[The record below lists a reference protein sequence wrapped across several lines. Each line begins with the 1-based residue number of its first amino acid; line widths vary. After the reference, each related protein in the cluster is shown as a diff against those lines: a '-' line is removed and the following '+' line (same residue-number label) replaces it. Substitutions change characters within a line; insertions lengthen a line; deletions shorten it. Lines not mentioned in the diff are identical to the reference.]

1 METITMSRKE
11 APRPGL
17 VRAALAG
24 QISNRQ
30 GAQALG
36 VTVRHFQR
44 LKRRVRAAGVRGLVH
59 QGRGRPSPR
68 RAEALRQ
75 HVGQLMQTTYAGF
88 NDCHLTEK
96 LQECEALPVSREFVR
111 RVRVALGLAARRPRR
126 PPQHRQRRA
135 REAAVGEL
143 VQVDGS
149 SFAWLE
155 ARGPHLTLLGAID
168 DATSQILAL
177 TFRPHEDLHGYAVL
191 LRQLL
196 ATHGVPVA
204 LYGDRLNVFV
214 RNDRHWSLD
223 EQLHGAQ
230 APTHFGRMLQ
240 ELGIGY
246 VQARS
251 PQGKG
256 RVERLWGTLQDRLVS
271 ELRLHSIASLEA
283 ANAFLPAFM
292 AAHNRRF
299 AQPPAAARA
308 VWRRCPPELALLLS
322 CRYRRTV
329 ARDNTVRVGGRW
341 VQLPPGPQRRSHAG
355 RHVEVRELLDGRLVV
370 LEGGLRLAISPPP
383 ADDFVL
389 KPRPAPRDTRQC
401 PARGPGRARLPRT
414 LPRLEPP
421 THTGRRPLATHPWMR
436 GYDPPRMLAK
446 RPSRSDQG

>member
-1 METITMSRKE
+1 METFTMSRKE

-17 VRAALAG
+17 LRAALAG

-44 LKRRVRAAGVRGLVH
+44 LKRRLRAGGVRSLVH

-68 RAEALRQ
+68 RAEGLRQ
-75 HVGQLMQTTYAGF
+75 HVGQLMQTRYAGF

-96 LQECEALPVSREFVR
+96 LQEQEALPVSREFVR
-111 RVRVALGLAARRPRR
+111 RVRVALGRTAQRPRR

-143 VQVDGS
+143 VQIDGS

-155 ARGPHLTLLGAID
+155 ARGPYLTLLGAID
-168 DATSQILAL
+168 DATSQILTL

-191 LRQLL
+191 LRQLVT
-196 ATHGVPVA
+196 THGVPVA

-214 RNDRHWSLD
+214 RNDRHWSLA
-223 EQLHGAQ
+223 EQLHGTQ
-230 APTHFGRMLQ
+230 EPTHFGRMLQ

-271 ELRLHSIASLEA
+271 ELRLHSIDSLEA
-283 ANAFLPAFM
+283 ANAFLPGFIAD
-292 AAHNRRF
+292 HNRRF
-299 AQPPAAARA
+299 ARPPAAARA
-308 VWRRCPPELALLLS
+308 VWRPCPPALALLLS

-329 ARDNTVRVGGRW
+329 ARDNTVRVGRRW

-370 LEGGLRLAISPPP
+370 LDGPIRLASAPPP
-383 ADDFVL
+383 ADAFVL
-389 KPRPAPRDTRQC
+389 KPRPASRDARRHG
-401 PARGPGRARLPRT
+401 ARGPRRARLPRP

-421 THTGRRPLATHPWMR
+421 THTGRRPLATHPWVR

-446 RPSRSDQG
+446 RPSRPDRG